1 MYDCVK
7 LVTNK
12 INIMLIVI
20 AGLVVVNVIV
30 ALYNSQSKKAF

>member
-12 INIMLIVI
+12 INIMLVVI